1 METFVVLSYEMGDE
15 NRQSQLVAVCDSL
28 FIAKRYADTEVKS
41 NRANGCMIYSKLM
54 NSPYTEM
61 DAIVYR
67 IKMR

>member
-1 METFVVLSYEMGDE
+1 METFVVISYEMGDE

-28 FIAKRYADTEVKS
+28 FIAQRYADTEVKS
-41 NRANGCMIYSKLM
+41 NRTNGCMIYSKLM
-54 NSPYTEM
+54 NTTYTEM

>member
-1 METFVVLSYEMGDE
+1 METFVVISYEMGDE

-28 FIAKRYADTEVKS
+28 FIAQRYADTEVKS
-41 NRANGCMIYSKLM
+41 NRTNGCMIYSKLM
-54 NSPYTEM
+54 NTPYTEM

>member
-1 METFVVLSYEMGDE
+1 METFVVISYEMGDT

-28 FIAKRYADTEVKS
+28 FIAQRYADTEAKS
-41 NRANGCMIYSKLM
+41 SRTNGCMVYSKLM